1 MVKLEAYIPKYP
13 MAPHLELRKKLID
26 ACLGIT
32 EHSMCVGAWHSA
44 KLSEVVQE
52 AVVQFVLIIEGCE
65 VERID
70 RLLREYK
77 GAANQEAVLYT
88 ITEVQ
93 SITL

>member
-13 MAPHLELRKKLID
+13 MAPYLELRKKLID
-26 ACLGIT
+26 ACVGIT

-52 AVVQFVLIIEGCE
+52 GVVQFVLVIHEFD
-65 VERID
+65 VVVID
-70 RLLREYK
+70 RFLREYK
-77 GAANQEAVLYT
+77 EAANQEAVLYT
-88 ITEVQ
+88 ITEVK